1 MKKMIALLL
10 ALIMVFSLV
19 ACSGSADTAK
29 DTTTTDSTTTDTA
42 DTTGSDT
49 TAEPASTEGS
59 VINVCLAS
67 EPDTIDP
74 ALNSAVDGATMLAH
88 LFSGLA
94 KWSQDA
100 DGNLQIVADAATELP
115 EGVEN
120 EDGTVTYTY
129 TLRDGLVWSDGQ
141 PVTAGDFAFAWQ
153 RAASPELAAD
163 YGYMFEVVDGYADMW
178 ATDDDGNFLNPD
190 AQLNVVALDEKT
202 LQVTTANYVAYWNE
216 LLAFPTYFPVRED
229 VVSNDAWGDRSFH
242 LRLQRPVHHGVL
254 GAQQRH
260 HAGQEPQLLR
270 RQ

>member
-29 DTTTTDSTTTDTA
+29 DTTTTDSTTTDT
-42 DTTGSDT
+42 TGSDT
-49 TAEPASTEGS
+49 TAAPASTEGS

-153 RAASPELAAD
+153 RC
-163 YGYMFEVVDGYADMW
+163 
-178 ATDDDGNFLNPD
+178 
-190 AQLNVVALDEKT
+190 
-202 LQVTTANYVAYWNE
+202 
-216 LLAFPTYFPVRED
+216 FPR
-229 VVSNDAWGDRSFH
+229 AGRR
-242 LRLQRPVHHGVL
+242 LRLHVRG
-254 GAQQRH
+254 R
-260 HAGQEPQLLR
+260 
-270 RQ
+270 

>member
-115 EGVEN
+115 ECV
-120 EDGTVTYTY
+120 
-129 TLRDGLVWSDGQ
+129 
-141 PVTAGDFAFAWQ
+141 
-153 RAASPELAAD
+153 
-163 YGYMFEVVDGYADMW
+163 
-178 ATDDDGNFLNPD
+178 
-190 AQLNVVALDEKT
+190 
-202 LQVTTANYVAYWNE
+202 
-216 LLAFPTYFPVRED
+216 
-229 VVSNDAWGDRSFH
+229 
-242 LRLQRPVHHGVL
+242 
-254 GAQQRH
+254 
-260 HAGQEPQLLR
+260 
-270 RQ
+270 

>member
-29 DTTTTDSTTTDTA
+29 DTTTTDSTTDSTTT

-94 KWSQDA
+94 K
-100 DGNLQIVADAATELP
+100 
-115 EGVEN
+115 
-120 EDGTVTYTY
+120 
-129 TLRDGLVWSDGQ
+129 
-141 PVTAGDFAFAWQ
+141 
-153 RAASPELAAD
+153 
-163 YGYMFEVVDGYADMW
+163 
-178 ATDDDGNFLNPD
+178 
-190 AQLNVVALDEKT
+190 
-202 LQVTTANYVAYWNE
+202 
-216 LLAFPTYFPVRED
+216 
-229 VVSNDAWGDRSFH
+229 
-242 LRLQRPVHHGVL
+242 
-254 GAQQRH
+254 
-260 HAGQEPQLLR
+260 
-270 RQ
+270 

>member
-29 DTTTTDSTTTDTA
+29 DTTTTDSTTT

-163 YGYMFEVVDGYADMW
+163 YGYMF
-178 ATDDDGNFLNPD
+178 
-190 AQLNVVALDEKT
+190 
-202 LQVTTANYVAYWNE
+202 
-216 LLAFPTYFPVRED
+216 
-229 VVSNDAWGDRSFH
+229 
-242 LRLQRPVHHGVL
+242 
-254 GAQQRH
+254 
-260 HAGQEPQLLR
+260 
-270 RQ
+270 